1 MRIGESLQY
10 WERPERRGLRGSSG
24 KAMSDYATI
33 REVSLGISH
42 LRELIGEHE
51 RRDELRHKGEHDA
64 LAIAALNIDHR
75 LGVMNEFREQLTLE
89 RGMYVTRELHDKLQA
104 EADKR
109 LKILEGTKSNLEGRM
124 WVLGAVVIILNVL
137 FVFLRRG

>member
-1 MRIGESLQY
+1 
-10 WERPERRGLRGSSG
+10 
-24 KAMSDYATI
+24 MSDYETI